1 LRELD
6 NCRKPANRPAP
17 ERRPYRLRVAHLFT
31 QQEYLQN
38 IYIFQLLFN
47 TLILYQIRALPPN
60 NKGERNMK
68 RIISSLLSL
77 TMLLAL
83 TSTAFA
89 TDTQENALT
98 YKSNEG
104 IIAEQSISEDT
115 ISNLPESMKLELQK
129 VDGTLVSV
137 STTYFDLETGAETRA
152 VMPESDFKL
161 TVAAS
166 RLSDAQIEADGV
178 HGDAFEFVATGEW
191 LVNPLFEFTD
201 CIGITWSDDFT
212 LYYDTGYAYTKD
224 YYGYPLY
231 NFDALTLNDAVPEQG
246 FAYDANLLLFD
257 RQDEIT
263 IIGRVY
269 KDNDR
274 GSANVCA
281 TYGHVVVRP
290 SSIDVSFSSGKEI
303 GMSVGFGAG
312 IEMAS
317 PDYDYFDY

>member
-1 LRELD
+1 
-6 NCRKPANRPAP
+6 
-17 ERRPYRLRVAHLFT
+17 
-31 QQEYLQN
+31 
-38 IYIFQLLFN
+38 
-47 TLILYQIRALPPN
+47 
-60 NKGERNMK
+60 MK

-191 LVNPLFEFTD
+191 LKTSLLPS
-201 CIGITWSDDFT
+201 GRTW
-212 LYYDTGYAYTKD
+212 YVV
-224 YYGYPLY
+224 YPVLQW
-231 NFDALTLNDAVPEQG
+231 L
-246 FAYDANLLLFD
+246 
-257 RQDEIT
+257 
-263 IIGRVY
+263 
-269 KDNDR
+269 K
-274 GSANVCA
+274 
-281 TYGHVVVRP
+281 
-290 SSIDVSFSSGKEI
+290 
-303 GMSVGFGAG
+303 
-312 IEMAS
+312 
-317 PDYDYFDY
+317 